1 MRRRVKGACA
11 PYGHSGPKK
20 ENSVLRRQVS
30 ISKRAGAAR
39 KRLAMRNQS
48 LSTPTF
54 VVDSTDGDMDMGDEE
69 TESDVPDIVHTA
81 PMFCPAVLSAHRTI
95 GYSQY
100 SLPLTLKSIAISA
113 VAVMYYSLGG
123 PF

>member
-11 PYGHSGPKK
+11 PYGYSGPKK
-20 ENSVLRRQVS
+20 DNSVLRRQVS

-39 KRLAMRNQS
+39 KRLAIRNQS
-48 LSTPTF
+48 LTTSTF

-81 PMFCPAVLSAHRTI
+81 PMSCPAVLSAQFPSVLSPQ
-95 GYSQY
+95 SQV
-100 SLPLTLKSIAISA
+100 PAQEGQITSA
-113 VAVMYYSLGG
+113 TSAHTTVVV
-123 PF
+123 